1 MSWCAA
7 KWRYGFWVTSFG
19 NTVIQPHAVL
29 DKPSVSI
36 QHKSWTLHP
45 TSLPTANPD
54 NQEKRRKWH
63 NGGSLG
69 HCTAASDAVSR
80 HCSSSWGWIG
90 KLIKSDNLQRRNQA
104 GEELVQ
110 VCPFVFLE
118 IVPNTTA
125 WPYRVDIALMV
136 KRFGIGLMIQEI
148 VSNLLIKKRKGF

>member
-1 MSWCAA
+1 MEVRLLSHLLWKHC
-7 KWRYGFWVTSFG
+7 
-19 NTVIQPHAVL
+19 NTATCCVRQTQCVHPAQEL
-29 DKPSVSI
+29 NFASY
-36 QHKSWTLHP
+36 QLTYCKSWQPGEEEEMT
-45 TSLPTANPD
+45 
-54 NQEKRRKWH
+54 QRRQ
-63 NGGSLG
+63 LG
-69 HCTAASDAVSR
+69 PDAVSC